1 MHWWLSMHFF
11 IISWNSFL
19 IKKSP
24 APLRNGALP
33 FLLMPCFC
41 WFCSDALKCVLSDFD
56 DLRAIIPT
64 KSLKLVREDVRGT
77 KVNRR
82 RFDFPPKQFR
92 SPHHKETSSGKSSS
106 AWLICMSRSLLI
118 SFWRSEM
125 RSERF

>member
-1 MHWWLSMHFF
+1 MAVNALFYYIMKFISYQEKPRSTKERGFAFF
-11 IISWNSFL
+11 ID
-19 IKKSP
+19 
-24 APLRNGALP
+24 AL
-33 FLLMPCFC
+33 FLLILFWRSEMRSKRF
-41 WFCSDALKCVLSDFD
+41 WRFAGNY
-56 DLRAIIPT
+56 PT